1 MNIVKQID
9 DTGCGLACV
18 AMIAQVTYKEAQATV
33 FPTATPRKLT
43 FYTRPYQIRKALR
56 GLGIPVAARTVRI
69 REGRKE
75 VMRLNTS
82 ALLQVNRQRDNKF
95 HWVVWDHKQGTILD
109 PLPEPYIRLRIFGAL
124 FIGETGKEGDE

>member
-9 DTGCGLACV
+9 DTGCGLAAL
-18 AMIAQVTYKEAQATV
+18 AMIAQVTYQEAKATV

-43 FYTRPYQIRKALR
+43 FYTRPYQLRKALR
-56 GLGIPVAARTVRI
+56 SLGIFVASRTIRI

-95 HWVVWDHKQGTILD
+95 HWTVWDHKQGTILD
-109 PLPEPYIRLRIFGAL
+109 PLPEPYKRLRIFGAL
-124 FIGETGKEGDE
+124 FIGETGKEENE

>member
-1 MNIVKQID
+1 
-9 DTGCGLACV
+9 
-18 AMIAQVTYKEAQATV
+18 MIAQVTYKEAKATV

-43 FYTRPYQIRKALR
+43 FYTRPYQLRKALR

-95 HWVVWDHKQGTILD
+95 HWVLYDHRQRVILD
-109 PLPEPYIRLRIFGAL
+109 PSTEPYKRFRIFGAL
-124 FIGETGKEGDE
+124 FIGETGKEENE